1 MSRLE
6 DLVGLIA
13 SELADYPDLVDVT
26 EVEHPDK
33 TVVEVFVSPG
43 DLGRIIGRQG
53 RTASALRVFWLWR
66 LGLKVGRL
74 RLSFMRFKIVSHEQF
89 LGGYGARR
97 EGFPFPWQ

>member
-6 DLVGLIA
+6 DLVGLIV

-26 EVEHPDK
+26 KVEHPDK

-53 RTASALRVFWLWR
+53 RTASALRVL
-66 LGLKVGRL
+66 LAVAA
-74 RLSFMRFKIVSHEQF
+74 EPED
-89 LGGYGARR
+89 R
-97 EGFPFPWQ
+97 ETLLEFREIRDSPS

>member
-1 MSRLE
+1 
-6 DLVGLIA
+6 VGLIA

-53 RTASALRVFWLWR
+53 RTASALRVL
-66 LGLKVGRL
+66 LAAA
-74 RLSFMRFKIVSHEQF
+74 EPED
-89 LGGYGARR
+89 R
-97 EGFPFPWQ
+97 ETLLEFREIQDSQS

>member
-53 RTASALRVFWLWR
+53 RTASALRVLLAVASGPESRETSLEF
-66 LGLKVGRL
+66 
-74 RLSFMRFKIVSHEQF
+74 HEIRDSQS
-89 LGGYGARR
+89 
-97 EGFPFPWQ
+97 

>member
-6 DLVGLIA
+6 DLVGLIV

-26 EVEHPDK
+26 KVEHPDK

-53 RTASALRVFWLWR
+53 RTASALRVL
-66 LGLKVGRL
+66 LAAA
-74 RLSFMRFKIVSHEQF
+74 EPED
-89 LGGYGARR
+89 R
-97 EGFPFPWQ
+97 ETLLEFREIQDSQS

>member
-53 RTASALRVFWLWR
+53 RTASALRVL
-66 LGLKVGRL
+66 LAAA
-74 RLSFMRFKIVSHEQF
+74 EPED
-89 LGGYGARR
+89 R
-97 EGFPFPWQ
+97 ETLLEFREIQDSQS

>member
-26 EVEHPDK
+26 KVEHPDK

-53 RTASALRVFWLWR
+53 RTASALRVL
-66 LGLKVGRL
+66 LAVAA
-74 RLSFMRFKIVSHEQF
+74 EPED
-89 LGGYGARR
+89 R
-97 EGFPFPWQ
+97 EILLEFREIRDSPS

>member
-1 MSRLE
+1 VSRLE

-53 RTASALRVFWLWR
+53 RTASALRVL
-66 LGLKVGRL
+66 LAAA
-74 RLSFMRFKIVSHEQF
+74 EPED
-89 LGGYGARR
+89 R
-97 EGFPFPWQ
+97 ETLLEFREIQDSQS

>member
-1 MSRLE
+1 M
-6 DLVGLIA
+6 GLIA

-53 RTASALRVFWLWR
+53 RTASALRVL
-66 LGLKVGRL
+66 LAAA
-74 RLSFMRFKIVSHEQF
+74 EPED
-89 LGGYGARR
+89 R
-97 EGFPFPWQ
+97 ETLLEFREIQDSQS

>member
-53 RTASALRVFWLWR
+53 RTASALRVL
-66 LGLKVGRL
+66 LAVAA
-74 RLSFMRFKIVSHEQF
+74 EPED
-89 LGGYGARR
+89 R
-97 EGFPFPWQ
+97 ETLLEFREIRDSQS